1 MKIAESGWKKHLEDE
16 IGRAGKVF
24 VLGIGN
30 SMRGDDGA
38 GSLCSEDLAERL
50 APEMESVF
58 RSVTAHDVPEN
69 FTGVIRSFG
78 PDLVVVV
85 DAVLAG
91 EKPGSIVLVDK
102 MDIKDEGLSTHRVPL
117 SRFADYLEK
126 TVGCRVVFVCIQPD
140 GLEFGA
146 PMTKAVRGAALQ
158 ISRFLAETASAR
170 FSTKP

>member
-1 MKIAESGWKKHLEDE
+1 MKIAESAWRKYLEDE

-30 SMRGDDGA
+30 AMRGDDGA
-38 GSLCSEDLAERL
+38 GSLCSEDLAEKL
-50 APEMESVF
+50 SPEVESVF

-69 FTGVIRSFG
+69 FTGVIRAFG
-78 PDLVVVV
+78 PDLVIVV

-91 EKPGSIVLVDK
+91 EAPGSVVLVDK
-102 MDIKDEGLSTHRVPL
+102 MDIQDEGLSTHRVPL

-126 TVGCRVVFVCIQPD
+126 TVGCRVVFICIQPD
-140 GLEFGA
+140 GLAFGA
-146 PMTKAVRGAALQ
+146 PLTTAVREAALQ
-158 ISRFLAETASAR
+158 ISRFLAAAATR